1 MKFILTFL
9 LFTFSRFSFAS
20 YTPLFEVS
28 VGDNKT
34 IHLIILNDST
44 LDLKCQYTLAWF
56 TGISYKKRVGEIA
69 LKAGDAAEL
78 TFNNKPKS
86 HPARIRANAICD

>member
-9 LFTFSRFSFAS
+9 LFIFSSLSFAS

-28 VGDNKT
+28 MGDNKT
-34 IHLIILNDST
+34 IHFIILNDSA

-56 TGISYKKRVGEIA
+56 TGISYKKKKGEVA
-69 LKAGDAAEL
+69 LLAGDAVEL
-78 TFNNKPKS
+78 TFKNKPNS